1 MPKHTICF
9 LERKGLKGRPKLK
22 RESDGSSSRLKA
34 SERPSTSSAPP
45 AATDLQ
51 PGTVTVSI
59 TPAKIRHRKA
69 GSFDPSN
76 DGDDCESLTADST
89 SGLCIFRHSIVFCN
103 CVLESPNLI
112 DSNSTTNL

>member
-89 SGLCIFRHSIVFCN
+89 SGLCIFRHC
-103 CVLESPNLI
+103 L
-112 DSNSTTNL
+112 